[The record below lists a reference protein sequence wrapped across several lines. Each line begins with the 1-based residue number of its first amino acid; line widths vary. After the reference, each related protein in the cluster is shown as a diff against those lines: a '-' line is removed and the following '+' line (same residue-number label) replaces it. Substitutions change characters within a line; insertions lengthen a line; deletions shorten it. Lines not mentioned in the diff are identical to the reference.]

1 MFVKQYFVGH
11 LSAQLNVMIHVA
23 CYIKFFIPPLLTH
36 YQLVLNTVKG
46 MSAEAKPLTE
56 QGTTELQHID
66 YSSSYLCY

>member
-1 MFVKQYFVGH
+1 
-11 LSAQLNVMIHVA
+11 MIHVA